1 MLHCNNFAISAHME
15 QAPINSDEAVPSGPV
30 PTILEAIVRRLC
42 VVATYNRGSV
52 VLAPHILYTRHD
64 VLHLDALT
72 VLRDGRPP
80 REQKMA
86 TYRFTGLS
94 DVCITTDPFSPST
107 LFEPGAER
115 YAGVTLLTVDMG

>member
-1 MLHCNNFAISAHME
+1 M
-15 QAPINSDEAVPSGPV
+15 
-30 PTILEAIVRRLC
+30 RRRC

-72 VLRDGRPP
+72 LLRDGRPP
-80 REQKMA
+80 REQKIA
-86 TYRFTGLS
+86 TYRFIGLTDISMTG
-94 DVCITTDPFSPST
+94 DPFSPSL

-115 YAGVTLLTVDMG
+115 YAGVTLLQVEPA